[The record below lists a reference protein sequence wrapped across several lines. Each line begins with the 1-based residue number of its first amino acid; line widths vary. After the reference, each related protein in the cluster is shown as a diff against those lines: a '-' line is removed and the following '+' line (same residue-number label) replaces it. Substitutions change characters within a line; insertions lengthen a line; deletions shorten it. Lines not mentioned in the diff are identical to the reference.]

1 MEVHCTR
8 AEEGRKLKVECKSGR
23 KNIRQRRDAEVGGEC
38 AGKFAV
44 RERENDSRSEKERN
58 KARKQESK
66 KARKEEG
73 TARIGCPTEAC
84 ANFALLLGG
93 GGFGGGVGVLLGE
106 ALDATGGVNQLL
118 LAGEEGMA
126 VRADFHAQHVALD
139 GRASLKRVAASAV
152 HRNGM
157 IVGVNTGF
165 HEAPFCRVRSARH
178 LDKVGEL
185 QPRR

>member
-66 KARKEEG
+66 KARKQEKKKG
-73 TARIGCPTEAC
+73 QPGLAVPRKL
-84 ANFALLLGG
+84 ALTSLY
-93 GGFGGGVGVLLGE
+93 F
-106 ALDATGGVNQLL
+106 
-118 LAGEEGMA
+118 LAA
-126 VRADFHAQHVALD
+126 VDLA
-139 GRASLKRVAASAV
+139 AASAYFLV
-152 HRNGM
+152 KRSTRPA
-157 IVGVNTGF
+157 VSTS
-165 HEAPFCRVRSARH
+165 FCLPVKKGWQFEQISTRSMSPLMVERV
-178 LDKVGEL
+178 
-185 QPRR
+185 